1 MHYKEVNVAKESFVI
16 HHSLY
21 EPIRSLSD
29 VELGKLFRAI
39 FEYEIN
45 GIEDVDNDIHMAF
58 LFFKNTLDV
67 NRKKYEQR
75 CERNRENISK
85 RWSQDE

>member
-1 MHYKEVNVAKESFVI
+1 MAKESFIV

-21 EPIRSLSD
+21 APIQSLSNQQM
-29 VELGKLFRAI
+29 GKLFRAI

-45 GIEDVDNDIHMAF
+45 GSEDVDGDINMAF

-67 NRKKYEQR
+67 NRKKYKQR
-75 CERNRENISK
+75 CEQNRENVNK